1 MRIRAAVSILVATLA
16 FSTES
21 RAALT
26 SSEKAQLRDFVASA
40 RIENAG
46 RVRTLVAR
54 TDHTEAESIAALVEA
69 VSPVPWTP
77 ERAAF
82 VKEVVFGG
90 ASAASRPLLAVATT
104 NAMLARADSIYQKY
118 TGGLD
123 HEPRAIAELI
133 SIYAFLDTE
142 IANASKQAGVPV
154 ASYE

>member
-1 MRIRAAVSILVATLA
+1 MRTRAALLFSIVTLA
-16 FSTES
+16 ALAAGEKES

-69 VSPVPWTP
+69 VTPVPWTP

-90 ASAASRPLLAVATT
+90 ASAPSRPLL
-104 NAMLARADSIYQKY
+104 
-118 TGGLD
+118 
-123 HEPRAIAELI
+123 
-133 SIYAFLDTE
+133 
-142 IANASKQAGVPV
+142 
-154 ASYE
+154 